1 MRALV
6 SPVFIPSF
14 KHIVSG
20 ACLAALL
27 LTLTATGLG
36 QEVPKPIPDIVDES
50 GKAVGVVATLD
61 KKGNYKERLGCF
73 FVNANGVLVTVYQ
86 PIAEADGVEVI
97 LPDGR
102 KTRDVSIVSVDP
114 RKDIAILKVAAEGV
128 PTVALADSDK
138 ARVGQEVIVLARP
151 LATFVSANNAII
163 STIRDSKR
171 GLKLH
176 QLSIPVDR
184 TTAGCPAVNRQGE
197 VMGLVS
203 FYSLFNERL
212 GFTVPIN
219 YVRGQLSDEPSMTFA
234 EFLSVRKPFQPFD
247 PATLEAKR
255 LEILDKVRV
264 TGFQMRDTR
273 VKWEQVQEV
282 TGKLRAELFR
292 QLNLYGATRSQILL
306 SDPFDVAEH
315 RTLIAN
321 LWFNFGEVFAVKDA
335 APGVLFPLAPGMMS
349 SASPTVFP
357 LDDNLYGKKGEAKG
371 KISKVVVSYNLVTYL
386 PLFMSAATP
395 GVVNPAAMEVAALL
409 SRLGSAEEMPD
420 LSCAVYYKD
429 QQGKEEEAQSIWSYD
444 AYTMR
449 WEDIRDKKL
458 WDLQE
463 KLRIWK
469 QTDVGSGGA
478 Q

>member
-1 MRALV
+1 MRCLLDLFSSRRLIAGV
-6 SPVFIPSF
+6 I
-14 KHIVSG
+14 
-20 ACLAALL
+20 CLAVFGSAFSVGF
-27 LTLTATGLG
+27 ANG
-36 QEVPKPIPDIVDES
+36 VPKPIPQIVDEA
-50 GKAVGVVATLD
+50 GKAIGVVATLD
-61 KKGNYKERLGCF
+61 KKGNYKEKLGCF
-73 FVNANGVLVTVYQ
+73 FVHPSGVLVTVYQ
-86 PIAEADGVEVI
+86 PIAEAEGIEVI

-102 KTRDVSIVSVDP
+102 KIREVSIVNVDP
-114 RKDIAILKVAAEGV
+114 RKDIAILKVPAEGV
-128 PTVALADSDK
+128 PTVPLADSDT
-138 ARVGQEVIVLARP
+138 ALVGEEVVVLSRP
-151 LATFVSANNAII
+151 LATFVSVTNAII

-176 QLSIPVDR
+176 QLSIGVDR
-184 TTAGCPAVNRQGE
+184 TTAGCPALNRQGE
-197 VMGLVS
+197 VMGVVS

-219 YVRGQLSDEPSMTFA
+219 YVRGQLSDEASMTFA

-247 PATLEAKR
+247 PSVLEAKR
-255 LEILDKVRV
+255 LEILEKVRV
-264 TGFQMRDTR
+264 TAFQMRDAR
-273 VKWEQVQEV
+273 VKWEQVQDV
-282 TGKLRAELFR
+282 TGKLRSELFR

-321 LWFNFGEVFAVKDA
+321 LWFTFGEVFAIKDA
-335 APGVLFPLAPGMMS
+335 SPGVLFPLAPGMMS

-357 LDDNLYGKKGEAKG
+357 PDANLTGKKGEPKG
-371 KISKVVVSYNLVTYL
+371 KVSKVVVSYNLITYL
-386 PLFMSAATP
+386 PLFMSTATP
-395 GVVNPAAMEVAALL
+395 GVINPAALEVAALL

-420 LSCAVYYKD
+420 LSCSVYYKD
-429 QQGKEEEAQSIWSYD
+429 VEKGEEKEAESIWSND

-449 WEDIRDKKL
+449 WDEIRDRKL

-469 QTDVGSGGA
+469 QTDLGSGAA